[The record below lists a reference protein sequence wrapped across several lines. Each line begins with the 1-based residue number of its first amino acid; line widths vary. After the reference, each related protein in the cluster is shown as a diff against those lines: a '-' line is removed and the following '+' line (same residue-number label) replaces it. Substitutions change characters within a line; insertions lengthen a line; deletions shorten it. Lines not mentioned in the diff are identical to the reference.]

1 MKIKV
6 IIGFVIM
13 FTLMALAMETPLAF
27 VNTPSV
33 LIVFGLII
41 GGTLA
46 SGRKICSIGS
56 VFFKKEATSAEL
68 WAASDT
74 YRYMKD
80 LAIGSGIVGTLI
92 GLVLMLKNLQ
102 DPTQI
107 GPSMAVALL
116 TLLYSAILRYFI
128 FDPLAILLE
137 ERSIGQQ
144 SKELESKRLGE

>member
-6 IIGFVIM
+6 IIGFVVM
-13 FTLMALAMETPLAF
+13 VTLTALAMETPLAF
-27 VNTPSV
+27 VNIPSI

-46 SGRKICSIGS
+46 SGRKICSVGG
-56 VFFKKEATSAEL
+56 VFFKKNPTTEEL
-68 WAASDT
+68 WSASDT

-80 LAIGSGIVGTLI
+80 LAIGAGIVGTLI
-92 GLVLMLKNLQ
+92 GLVLMLKNLE

-116 TLLYSAILRYFI
+116 TLLYSVMLRYFI
-128 FDPLAILLE
+128 FDPLAIFLE
-137 ERSIGQQ
+137 EQSIEKQ
-144 SKELESKRLGE
+144 SKEFENKKLGE